1 MTKIIAEFNQ
11 AGGVAKS
18 TLTQNLG
25 YHLSRRNRRV
35 LLVDMDPQ
43 ATLTTFMGLVPREL
57 EKTIY
62 DAVVEEQPLSIHED
76 INGVDLAPTNIAL
89 SLAESQLVNADMRE
103 LRLHEALEP
112 IKNNYDY
119 ILIDCP
125 PSLGILSY
133 ISLVASN
140 YILVPI
146 ETHFKSL
153 EGSSELLKTVAR
165 VKSKINRDLLV
176 AGFVPT
182 KYDSRNSHDTRALGT
197 IQETLSQVG
206 KVFPPVPRS
215 TAFTDA
221 SEKRM
226 PLLMHAPKHPA
237 INALEELTNG
247 IESM

>member
-62 DAVVEEQPLSIHED
+62 DAVVEEQPLPIHEG
-76 INGVDLAPTNIAL
+76 INGMDLAPTNIAL
-89 SLAESQLVNADMRE
+89 SLAESQLANADMRE
-103 LRLHEALEP
+103 FRLHEALEP

-206 KVFPPVPRS
+206 KVFSPVPRS

-221 SEKRM
+221 SEKRI
-226 PLLMHAPKHPA
+226 PLAMHAPKHPA
-237 INALEELTNG
+237 VNVLEELADG

>member
-89 SLAESQLVNADMRE
+89 SLAESQLVNA
-103 LRLHEALEP
+103 
-112 IKNNYDY
+112 
-119 ILIDCP
+119 
-125 PSLGILSY
+125 
-133 ISLVASN
+133 
-140 YILVPI
+140 
-146 ETHFKSL
+146 
-153 EGSSELLKTVAR
+153 
-165 VKSKINRDLLV
+165 
-176 AGFVPT
+176 
-182 KYDSRNSHDTRALGT
+182 
-197 IQETLSQVG
+197 
-206 KVFPPVPRS
+206 
-215 TAFTDA
+215 
-221 SEKRM
+221 
-226 PLLMHAPKHPA
+226 
-237 INALEELTNG
+237 
-247 IESM
+247 